1 MNRGQIISLVAVVGL
16 TIGLVMYIQKQSQRL
31 YMMDYEF
38 KNVKISGIGSQA
50 ITFSFD
56 LELTNTSDLDVKV
69 RDVNFKVLWN
79 NKQVGKVE
87 SRQAYLIPKRSTKA
101 LPLVLTLSRSELNEA
116 VGDALSSLQNFI
128 QGVVKIQGTMNI
140 SADFFTINQFPFDYE
155 DTASNVVGY
164 SISSVI

>member
-56 LELTNTSDLDVKV
+56 LELTNTSDLYVKV

-79 NKQVGKVE
+79 NKQVG
-87 SRQAYLIPKRSTKA
+87 
-101 LPLVLTLSRSELNEA
+101 
-116 VGDALSSLQNFI
+116 
-128 QGVVKIQGTMNI
+128 
-140 SADFFTINQFPFDYE
+140 
-155 DTASNVVGY
+155 
-164 SISSVI
+164 